1 MNELGLPCLCHNQ
14 VKSQETH
21 MKNLPQNLADAV
33 ELYGQSLPEPERAK
47 VLANLRT
54 TLKRMIL
61 PEMNFS
67 PYSLNSLDLTL
78 SKMSVKLFFREANTA
93 YFRAEEKALKA
104 GKKPRTLKNYRSH
117 STRFL
122 KWMEAQDWYQEVVQP
137 TAIPKFAPLM
147 RKAGVTLAQLH
158 KGRRHSGAN
167 PYSLKE
173 EELTPVLVAEIDSLH
188 KFLTNEWL
196 RQEKGDRAINE
207 ISWKGYKSCLLRF
220 LGWLKNVNEF
230 NVEEIN
236 IHLMADL
243 DFLKEYINWH
253 LGEKGNGYHQSLQM
267 GITAL
272 NIAKWFY
279 GKNSKF
285 SNYSDCPQ
293 VLDIQELN
301 RRTSKLHNTDRRTT
315 SVAALGEKLLELEQC
330 QEIVEY
336 LRCCCAERTSD
347 GSKRPVHAIIDS
359 WQDYLIAAILT
370 YTPVRQREIRE
381 FKIGKNLRRC
391 QDGWWVTLSPEEHKT
406 GSRTGKGR
414 EYPLFPC
421 HLKERMTQDLDLYI
435 EHWRPQANLNH
446 DYLFFRAGSVKNPQV
461 RGQPI
466 PDSNYLA
473 GLIPK
478 LFLKISALIYGV
490 ENAKCPTPHDFRRIC
505 ATWVYKYGTP
515 EDISIYAEIMGH
527 STDVFLSI
535 YQQSTSRDKTE
546 KAEDSFLQVK
556 AREIE
561 RKQKNIKK
569 AIPHVAS
576 KPNIPESILNILTPQ
591 QKQKLIDQGLL

>member
-1 MNELGLPCLCHNQ
+1 MNELCLNYLCHNQ
-14 VKSQETH
+14 VKSQETN
-21 MKNLPQNLADAV
+21 MNNLPQNLADAV
-33 ELYGQSLPEPERAK
+33 QLYSQSIPESETSK

-67 PYSLNSLDLTL
+67 PACLNSFALTL
-78 SKMSVKLFFREANTA
+78 TKISVKLFVREANTA
-93 YFRAEEKALKA
+93 YYRAEEKALKA
-104 GKKPRTLKNYRSH
+104 GKNIRTLKNYRSH

-137 TAIPKFAPLM
+137 TAIPKFAPPM
-147 RKAGVTLAQLH
+147 RKAGVSLAQLH
-158 KGRRHSGAN
+158 KGRKRSGAN

-173 EELTPVLVAEIDSLH
+173 EELAPALIDEIESLH
-188 KFLTNEWL
+188 KFLTNKWF
-196 RQEKGDRAINE
+196 RQQKGDRAINE
-207 ISWKGYKSCLLRF
+207 CSWKGYKSSLLCF
-220 LGWLKNVNEF
+220 LGWLKNWRELDVS
-230 NVEEIN
+230 EIK
-236 IHLMADL
+236 IHLMANL
-243 DFLKEYINWH
+243 VYLKDYIDWH
-253 LGEKGNGYHQSLQM
+253 LMEKGNGSRQALQI

-293 VLDIQELN
+293 VLEIQELN
-301 RRTSKLHNTDRRTT
+301 RQISRLHKTDRRTT
-315 SVAALGEKLLELEQC
+315 SVAALSEKLLELEQC

-347 GSKRPVHAIIDS
+347 GNKRPVNAIIDS

-381 FKIGKNLRRC
+381 LKIGKNLHRC

-406 GSRTGKGR
+406 GSQTGKGR

-421 HLKERMTQDLDLYI
+421 HLKERLTHDLDFYI

-446 DYLFFRAGSVKNPQV
+446 DYLFFRAGSVKNFKV

-478 LFLKISALIYGV
+478 LFFKISGLIYG
-490 ENAKCPTPHDFRRIC
+490 EKNAKSPTPHDFRRIC

-527 STDVFLSI
+527 SVDVFSSI

-561 RKQKNIKK
+561 RKQKNLKK

-576 KPNIPESILNILTPQ
+576 KPNIPESILNILTPE